1 MARVIESMSNQ
12 SDSKLLHIATIGKA
26 VGLQGDIK
34 LHIKSDFPEQ
44 FKKGAKFLLS
54 KKRTIELSF
63 VDLERSLIKIVGVNN
78 PEDAKRL
85 TNEKIYTTYE
95 DTRDSVKLK
104 DGQYFYFDIENC
116 KVYENGVL
124 LGVVDQV
131 DRIGVTDYLE
141 IITDTVFVE
150 KKLPKSFLIPYQEH
164 FLVSVDIEKKIIEV
178 KGGIDILEAS

>member
-1 MARVIESMSNQ
+1 MSNQ

-26 VGLQGDIK
+26 VGLYGDMK
-34 LHIKSDFPEQ
+34 LHVKSDFPEQ
-44 FKKGAKFLLS
+44 FVKGAKFFIS
-54 KKRTIELSF
+54 KKRTIELSS
-63 VDLERSLIKIVGVNN
+63 VDLERALIKIVGINN

-95 DTRDSVKLK
+95 DTRKNVKLE

-124 LGVVDQV
+124 LGIVDEV

-141 IITDTVFVE
+141 IITDEAFVE
-150 KKLPKSFLIPYQEH
+150 KKLPKTFLIPYQDH
-164 FLVSVDIEKKIIEV
+164 FLVLVDIEKKIIEV

>member
-26 VGLQGDIK
+26 VGLFGDMK

-44 FKKGAKFLLS
+44 FKKGAKFFIS
-54 KKRTIELSF
+54 KKRTIELAS
-63 VDLERSLIKIVGVNN
+63 VDFERSLVKIVGVNN

-95 DTRDSVKLK
+95 DTRENVALK
-104 DGQYFYFDIENC
+104 NGQYFYFDIENC

-124 LGVVDQV
+124 LGIVDEV
-131 DRIGVTDYLE
+131 DRIGPTDYLE
-141 IITDTVFVE
+141 VITDQVFVD
-150 KKLPKSFLIPYQEH
+150 KKLSKTFLIPYQDR
-164 FLVSVDIEKKIIEV
+164 FVLSVDVDKKIIEV
-178 KGGIDILEAS
+178 KGAIDILEAS